1 MPENDSPDYALMYI
15 YTVKMAGI
23 EARIGQVLYNDR
35 FGETF
40 FSITCDLRP
49 SKYFDSRSFVIE
61 IHNPAAFLLNC
72 VKLWQSF
79 VNL

>member
-1 MPENDSPDYALMYI
+1 MHTC
-15 YTVKMAGI
+15 TVKMAAI
-23 EARIGQVLYNDR
+23 KARIDQDPYNDR
-35 FGETF
+35 FEETF

-61 IHNPAAFLLNC
+61 IHNPTAFLLNC
-72 VKLWQSF
+72 VKLLQSF